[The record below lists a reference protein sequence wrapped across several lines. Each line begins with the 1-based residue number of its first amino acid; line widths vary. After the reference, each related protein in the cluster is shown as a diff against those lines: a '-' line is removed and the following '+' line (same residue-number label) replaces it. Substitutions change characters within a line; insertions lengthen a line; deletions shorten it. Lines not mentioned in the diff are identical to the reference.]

1 MVARSGSWSL
11 WEEHVGM
18 IVDITPVERID
29 WETPGAR
36 RYSVPFTMDGTWGRV
51 RVPLYVACAEQP
63 GTTIVAIGG
72 THGDEY
78 EGPVAF
84 KNLIQTFDPT
94 TLVSGRLIVI
104 PVLNVP
110 AFQAAQRFSSLDG
123 INMNRAFPGDA
134 NGSITSR
141 IARFVTDQVLSRA
154 DIVID
159 IHSGGEPMEIA
170 RTMSFHAIDDPVA
183 FSKFKET
190 AFLFGTPFT
199 MIYTSGMGTGL
210 LTEEAEKMGK
220 ITIGS
225 ELGYGASTD
234 LDGVRWAHQGLL
246 NVMRA
251 NGLLDEPI
259 VDLTLPGLDR
269 QRLISATDI
278 DRWITSPIR
287 GFSEPLVPL
296 GAFVKAGTPVTRIH
310 DFERWDEPG
319 LEIVADGDGYVMQRK
334 FRALTEPGEVVM
346 VIAEE
351 VH

>member
-1 MVARSGSWSL
+1 
-11 WEEHVGM
+11 M
-18 IVDITPVERID
+18 IVEITPVERID
-29 WETPGAR
+29 WETPGTR

-78 EGPVAF
+78 EGPVAL
-84 KNLIQTFDPT
+84 KNLIQTFDAS
-94 TLVSGRLIVI
+94 TLVAGRLIVI

-134 NGSITSR
+134 NGSISSR
-141 IARFVTDQVLSRA
+141 IARFMTDQVLSRA

-159 IHSGGEPMEIA
+159 IHSGGQPMEIA
-170 RTMSFHAIDDPVA
+170 RTMSFHAVDDPA
-183 FSKFKET
+183 LRAKFKET

-225 ELGYGASTD
+225 ELGFGASTD

-287 GFSEPLVPL
+287 GISEPLVPL

-319 LEIVADGDGYVMQRK
+319 LDIVADGDGIVMQRK
-334 FRALTEPGEVVM
+334 FRAATEPGEVVM

-351 VH
+351 VD